1 MVASVLVRLLLQKYP
16 CSLIMPDEATEP
28 EPTKEEQKEPKI
40 RDMTPKKDI
49 KAGAADGKKDQ
60 KPTPRRTAEIDFMKY
75 LKDVE

>member
-1 MVASVLVRLLLQKYP
+1 MVVPELVRVLLQKYA
-16 CSLIMPDEATEP
+16 CSLIMSDETTEP

-49 KAGAADGKKDQ
+49 KGGAADGEKDQ
-60 KPTPRRTAEIDFMKY
+60 KPAPRRTAEIDFMKY